1 MALIP
6 SGLSRLAQFY
16 LSGPLPCPYLPGQVE
31 RKLFTRIT
39 GVADRDAALN
49 SALTRA
55 GFRRS
60 HDIVYRPACPSCQAC
75 VPVRVPTAEF
85 APGRTQR
92 RIMRRNDDLVAQ
104 LVPAEPDDEQFELFL
119 AYQRSRHADSDM
131 ARMSYV
137 DYRAMIKEGQA
148 ATHLLTLRRKSDD
161 ALRAVMLTDQLS
173 DGFSAI
179 YCFFAAEDPARSLGT
194 QTIISLIAT
203 ARAENLPYV
212 YLGYWINAA
221 RKMAYKAQ
229 FRPVQRLGPHGWEVV
244 VTTNGATSS
253 PT

>member
-1 MALIP
+1 MSMIP

-39 GVADRDAALN
+39 GVTDRDAALN

-75 VPVRVPTAEF
+75 VPVRVPVAEF
-85 APGRTQR
+85 TPGRSQR
-92 RIMRRNDDLVAQ
+92 RIMRRNADLYAQIVA
-104 LVPAEPDDEQFELFL
+104 AEPDDEQFELFL
-119 AYQRSRHADSDM
+119 SYQRARHADSDM
-131 ARMSYV
+131 ARMSYA

-148 ATHLLTLRRKSDD
+148 VTHLLTLRRRVDD
-161 ALRAVMLTDQLS
+161 VLCAVMLTDRLS

-179 YCFFAAEDPARSLGT
+179 YSFFTPDNPQRSLGT
-194 QTIISLIAT
+194 QTIISLIGA
-203 ARAENLPYV
+203 AQAENLSYI
-212 YLGYWINAA
+212 YMGYWIKAA
-221 RKMAYKAQ
+221 RKMAYKVQ
-229 FRPVQRLGPHGWEVV
+229 FRPVQKLGPHGWEQEK
-244 VTTNGATSS
+244 
-253 PT
+253 P